1 MRKEN
6 LTIALFGG
14 SFDPPHIGHKDIV
27 KKLKKLDFIDK
38 IIIMPTFLNPFK
50 SKSHASSELRFSW
63 LKKIFND
70 FKNVEISSFEV
81 DQNRQV
87 PSIES
92 VEFLLKEYKKIYLVI
107 GADHLNSLDKWD
119 SYEKLKESVIFII
132 VTRDN
137 IAVNRDFIT
146 LHVEQDISSS
156 SLRNKLDISK
166 VPQICA
172 KEIEK
177 FYKDINEQ

>member
-1 MRKEN
+1 MRKKN

-27 KKLKKLDFIDK
+27 QELKKLDFIDK

-50 SKSHASSELRFSW
+50 SESHASSELRFSW
-63 LKKIFND
+63 LKKIFNN

-81 DQNRQV
+81 EKNRQV
-87 PSIES
+87 PTIES
-92 VEFLLKEYKKIYLVI
+92 VEFLLKTYKKIYLVI

-119 SYEKLKESVIFII
+119 SYEKLKERVTFII

-137 IAVNRDFIT
+137 IALNKAFMT
-146 LHVEQDISSS
+146 LHVEQNISSAS
-156 SLRNKLDISK
+156 RREKMQISK

-177 FYKDINEQ
+177 FYKDKNEQ